1 MPRPPTNP
9 SKGIIVLFAFWLLC
23 ILAAAACY
31 LLITP
36 TGESETNYGLNRAIP
51 ITSLTGIASL
61 SALLSALKTRV
72 RRKLLKK
79 RVKSL
84 GYGPIIAT
92 AGGLATIV
100 HWIINGS

>member
-1 MPRPPTNP
+1 MPKRVENP
-9 SKGIIVLFAFWLLC
+9 SKGIIHLFIFWLLC
-23 ILAAAACY
+23 IIAAIACY
-31 LLITP
+31 LIITP
-36 TGESETNYGLNRAIP
+36 TGDTESAYGLNRAIP

-61 SALLSALKTRV
+61 SALIAALKTRV

-84 GYGPIIAT
+84 GYGPIVAT

-100 HWIINGS
+100 HWIING